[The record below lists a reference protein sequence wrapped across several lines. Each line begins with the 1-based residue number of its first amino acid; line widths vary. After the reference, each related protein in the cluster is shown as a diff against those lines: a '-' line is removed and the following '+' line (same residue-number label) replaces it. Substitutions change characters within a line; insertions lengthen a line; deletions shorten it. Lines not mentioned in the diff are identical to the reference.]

1 MIGLNSQCLQ
11 NCVSWINNSSKRR
24 MRYYNTF
31 QVHDGYQTNIKDRFN
46 IIKDQ
51 NTILFSVPSF
61 FFLSIPFCV
70 LLLLF
75 PPYDPCSKTAAAT
88 VLVTSPL
95 SVLVTSP
102 VSQLEMEL

>member
-1 MIGLNSQCLQ
+1 MIELNSQCLQ
-11 NCVSWINNSSKRR
+11 NCVSWINNASKRR

-31 QVHDGYQTNIKDRFN
+31 PVHDAYQTNIKDKFN

-51 NTILFSVPSF
+51 NTILFSVSSF
-61 FFLSIPFCV
+61 FFLSILFCV
-70 LLLLF
+70 LLLF
-75 PPYDPCSKTAAAT
+75 PPYDPCSETAAAT

>member
-1 MIGLNSQCLQ
+1 MIGLNSECLQ

-24 MRYYNTF
+24 MIYYNSF
-31 QVHDGYQTNIKDRFN
+31 QVHDAYQTNIKDKFN

-51 NTILFSVPSF
+51 NTILFSVSSF
-61 FFLSIPFCV
+61 FFLSILFCV
-70 LLLLF
+70 VLLF
-75 PPYDPCSKTAAAT
+75 PPYDPCSETAAAA